1 MPWLCLIKGLWTLLH
16 LNWNQ
21 WGDSRN
27 CFGGSLVEGH
37 LSSNVFYAYLSILD
51 LCVTET
57 FSTWG
62 IIVWFGKGDWPDQIM
77 DCGSQREDKLHCTR
91 TLRNLRE
98 HEGHYLNHDLP
109 MSAESFICFKT
120 QKARTFCEV
129 QYLCSDPTGN
139 VKGKCTCT
147 HSTSSDLWS
156 TFSFCG
162 KCSVITLLWSY
173 QTWNVQKKWDW
184 VDGIFKK
191 RNIKSDLLTLCPRFE
206 NKLLAITV

>member
-1 MPWLCLIKGLWTLLH
+1 MFSMHTRVYYTCASLKPSRPEASLCGLAKVTDLTKWWT
-16 LNWNQ
+16 
-21 WGDSRN
+21 
-27 CFGGSLVEGH
+27 GSH
-37 LSSNVFYAYLSILD
+37 
-51 LCVTET
+51 
-57 FSTWG
+57 
-62 IIVWFGKGDWPDQIM
+62 
-77 DCGSQREDKLHCTR
+77 REDKLHCTR

-98 HEGHYLNHDLP
+98 HEGHSLIHDLP
-109 MSAESFICFKT
+109 LSAEGLICFKT

-139 VKGKCTCT
+139 AKGKCTCT

-191 RNIKSDLLTLCPRFE
+191 RNIKSALLTLCLRFE
-206 NKLLAITV
+206 NKLWL

>member
-16 LNWNQ
+16 LNRNQ

-27 CFGGSLVEGH
+27 SFGGSLVEGH

-98 HEGHYLNHDLP
+98 HEGHYLIHDLS
-109 MSAESFICFKT
+109 MSAESLICFKT
-120 QKARTFCEV
+120 QKPEHFVKFNICVAIPRGTSRGNAHVLTQPLVTFEA
-129 QYLCSDPTGN
+129 LFP
-139 VKGKCTCT
+139 
-147 HSTSSDLWS
+147 
-156 TFSFCG
+156 
-162 KCSVITLLWSY
+162 SV
-173 QTWNVQKKWDW
+173 
-184 VDGIFKK
+184 
-191 RNIKSDLLTLCPRFE
+191 E
-206 NKLLAITV
+206 NAV